1 MFNSLWPL
9 VRVLCTALMSALLL
23 SACATKTPEPPP
35 QIDEAAQRKAAY
47 EAELVTVLDAWRDD
61 ALEDTVAA
69 LQGLTERYPEGLEG
83 WVNMGV
89 AYYRQGDYERAKR
102 ALNQALEVDA
112 QNKVALNYLGLV
124 ARQKGEF
131 AQAEAYYR
139 QALEQDPDYPAAV
152 RNLAILLDL
161 YRGQLV
167 EALALYEHY
176 QQLVGEGTEPRLKDW
191 IFDIKARIGD

>member
-1 MFNSLWPL
+1 MFNSVQSS
-9 VRVLCTALMSALLL
+9 VRKLFVLMVAASILG
-23 SACATKTPEPPP
+23 ACATKKPEPPP
-35 QIDEAAQRKAAY
+35 QIDEAAQRQAAY
-47 EAELVTVLDAWRDD
+47 EAELIAVLDDWRDD

-102 ALNQALEVDA
+102 ALNQALTVDA
-112 QNKVALNYLGLV
+112 NNKVALNYSGLV
-124 ARQKGEF
+124 ARQEGKFE
-131 AQAEAYYR
+131 QAEAYYR

-176 QQLVGEGTEPRLKDW
+176 QQLVGEGSEPRLKDW
-191 IFDIKARIGD
+191 IFDIKARIED

>member
-1 MFNSLWPL
+1 MFNSVQSS
-9 VRVLCTALMSALLL
+9 VRKLFVLMVAASILG
-23 SACATKTPEPPP
+23 ACATKKPEPPP
-35 QIDEAAQRKAAY
+35 QIDEAAQRQAAY
-47 EAELVTVLDAWRDD
+47 EAELIAVLDDWRDD

-102 ALNQALEVDA
+102 ALNQALTVDA
-112 QNKVALNYLGLV
+112 NNKVALNYSGLV
-124 ARQKGEF
+124 ARQEGKFE
-131 AQAEAYYR
+131 QAEAYYR

-176 QQLVGEGTEPRLKDW
+176 QQLVGEGSEPRLKDW